1 MEDDDF
7 GLERR
12 DGQSVAVAGVLRG
25 EEEILYGGGGVGD
38 ETEIVDVE
46 EYDDE
51 GHEVGTEEGEVWVV
65 PLDGVYEIG
74 NVETPQEGG
83 ETVTLRETLV
93 DVDVG
98 VVVGKPVENT
108 VHEGVVKSVDA
119 LPKVGGDTVGKDS
132 SMSPKRTMV
141 GSVLSGRSCW
151 CEM

>member
-51 GHEVGTEEGEVWVV
+51 GHEVGTGEGGVWVV

-74 NVETPQEGG
+74 NVETPQEG
-83 ETVTLRETLV
+83 ERRS
-93 DVDVG
+93 
-98 VVVGKPVENT
+98 P
-108 VHEGVVKSVDA
+108 SVRP
-119 LPKVGGDTVGKDS
+119 L
-132 SMSPKRTMV
+132 
-141 GSVLSGRSCW
+141 
-151 CEM
+151 